1 MPLAVG
7 ASCSAGFSNLI
18 PYPVDFRSEAKF
30 ELDWDLSAGLGRF
43 NTGLKEWIG
52 LVAYV
57 ATGRSAQLVP
67 NRC

>member
-18 PYPVDFRSEAKF
+18 PYPVDFRSKAKF
-30 ELDWDLSAGLGRF
+30 ELDWDLSAGPARF
-43 NTGLKEWIG
+43 NTGLKELIG

-57 ATGRSAQLVP
+57 ATGGSTQLVP
-67 NRC
+67 KGC